1 MAAPLIMTRPPKPR
15 RRLRVVRAEGVSEP
29 GRGPSVGSLFGWGT
43 LVIGLLIFGFLGFLF
58 GASGL
63 QADRAQEVLYGK
75 VVQSLAEAT
84 LPVSGPIAPG
94 TPIGLIQI
102 PATGT
107 DQVLLQGSAAEQT
120 SIAPGLRSDSV
131 LPGQAG
137 LSVVVGRRAAYG
149 APFRQL
155 NRINP
160 GDEIVV
166 VTGQGK
172 FRYVVDV
179 VRTTDAASTKIPVV
193 PSRLTLITSDPA
205 FTPDRQ
211 LVVSAFLSGKPFAAS
226 TTRVSRSDEAVGQG
240 SHGRGVAILLWS
252 QLLLVVAVAAT
263 WAAMRFP
270 KRAVWIGAAP
280 VLLAVLW
287 NVFDNLAVLLPNT
300 L

>member
-1 MAAPLIMTRPPKPR
+1 MAAPLIVTRPPKPR
-15 RRLRVVRAEGVSEP
+15 RRLRIVRPEGVSQP
-29 GRGPSVGSLFGWGT
+29 GRGPTVGSLFGWGI
-43 LVIGLLIFGFLGFLF
+43 LVSGLLVFAFLGFLF
-58 GASGL
+58 GASRL
-63 QADRAQEVLYGK
+63 QASRSQEVLYGK

-137 LSVVVGRRAAYG
+137 LSVVIGRRATYG

-155 NRINP
+155 SRLRP
-160 GDEIVV
+160 GDEIDV

-179 VRTTDAASTKIPVV
+179 VRTTDAAATSIPVV
-193 PSRLTLITSDPA
+193 PSRLTLLTSDPA

-226 TTRVSRSDEAVGQG
+226 TTRVSRPDEIPGRG
-240 SHGRGVAILLWS
+240 SHG
-252 QLLLVVAVAAT
+252 
-263 WAAMRFP
+263 
-270 KRAVWIGAAP
+270 
-280 VLLAVLW
+280 
-287 NVFDNLAVLLPNT
+287 
-300 L
+300 